1 MNLGFRYYYI
11 GIPLCVGF
19 VFSWSA
25 LLRGAFLAEGRHAQ

>member
-19 VFSWSA
+19 VFSRS